1 MKKKHRQSRWRTWT
15 GYLFISPFLIGVAFI
30 FLPSLIES
38 FIYSFHDVKIE
49 LVGMVQTLAGW
60 ENYRYAFLVDP
71 DYRVLLVNGARGMVV
86 DTILIMI
93 FSFFVA
99 NILNQKF
106 IGRSFARTVFFLP
119 VILATGI
126 VASIT
131 DNADIFNPMAITTTT
146 TGQFGQA
153 GLTTLFSLRTFLY
166 QVSLNDTVSTAVIYA
181 VNNTYNI
188 VNSSGVQIL
197 VFLAALQ
204 SISPSIFE
212 ASKVEGASKWEEFW
226 KITFPII
233 TPMIFVNIV
242 YTIIDSFTNPIYGIM
257 AYIRNQAFGAAR
269 IGYAS
274 ALSWIYFMVILLIL
288 GLSSWI
294 FSRRMTYLEN

>member
-1 MKKKHRQSRWRTWT
+1 MIKKRRRSSWRTWS
-15 GYLFISPFLIGVAFI
+15 GYLFIAPFLFGAVFI
-30 FLPSLIES
+30 FLPSLVES
-38 FIYSFHDVKIE
+38 LVYSFNDVKIE
-49 LVGMVQTLAGW
+49 LNNMVQTAAGW
-60 ENYRYAFLVDP
+60 ENYRQAFLVDP
-71 DYRVLLVNGARGMVV
+71 DYRVLLANGARGMVV
-86 DTILIMI
+86 DSILIMI

-106 IGRSFARTVFFLP
+106 IGRSFARTIFFLP

-131 DNADIFNPMAITTTT
+131 DTGALFNPMTITATT
-146 TGQFGQA
+146 TGQFGST
-153 GLTTLFSLRTFLY
+153 GLTTLFSLRSFLY
-166 QVSLNDTVSTAVIYA
+166 QMSLNDTLSGMIVYA

-204 SISPSIFE
+204 SISSSIFE

-233 TPMIFVNIV
+233 TPMIFVNLV

-257 AYIRNQAFGAAR
+257 DYIRTQAFGAAR

-274 ALSWIYFMVILLIL
+274 ALSWIYFAVILLIL

-294 FSRRMTYLEN
+294 FSRRMIYLEN

>member
-1 MKKKHRQSRWRTWT
+1 MKNKRRQSRWQTWS
-15 GYLFISPFLIGVAFI
+15 GYLFISPFLIGVVFI
-30 FLPSLIES
+30 FLPSLVES
-38 FIYSFHDVKIE
+38 FRYSFNDVKIE
-49 LVGMVQTLAGW
+49 LEGMVQTLAGW

-99 NILNQKF
+99 NILNQRF

-131 DNADIFNPMAITTTT
+131 DNADIFNPMTITSTT
-146 TGQFGQA
+146 TGQFGSA

-166 QVSLNDTVSTAVIYA
+166 QMSLNDTVSTAVIYA

-257 AYIRNQAFGAAR
+257 DYIRNQAFGAAR

-274 ALSWIYFMVILLIL
+274 ALSWIYFAVILLVL